1 MCFRESAALPRPR
14 IYLWRAC
21 KFTEVL
27 HPVWLHCCCPVSQGC
42 CLALL
47 SSADTPVTRPITSI
61 YRALPPG
68 PMDSLFPAGD
78 SLRGRQPK
86 WPLASGLSV
95 VGLVMVIARREG
107 ADTSLITPVPV
118 PAQPGFKL
126 LRGGESTIWLCW
138 TTTFSLFLWNLETDI
153 PNYACQ

>member
-1 MCFRESAALPRPR
+1 
-14 IYLWRAC
+14 
-21 KFTEVL
+21 
-27 HPVWLHCCCPVSQGC
+27 
-42 CLALL
+42 
-47 SSADTPVTRPITSI
+47 
-61 YRALPPG
+61 
-68 PMDSLFPAGD
+68 MDSLFPAGD

-126 LRGGESTIWLCW
+126 LRGGESTIWLC
-138 TTTFSLFLWNLETDI
+138 
-153 PNYACQ
+153 